1 MSSNPFEPP
10 KEVPAPLP
18 PNRAKPTNAY
28 RTLALWI
35 VLILAF
41 VVIWQMF
48 PAPPPKSP
56 PSSPVNPVDT
66 ASATSPWAWAI
77 PGTVYGW
84 LLLALVVF
92 RSKLPARYRT
102 FELRTATS
110 PATPNADEPAQAP
123 HVLEEIRLDG
133 SDGERK
139 IHLEVNDTGIH
150 WHADRTA
157 FLHGENVLHVSWDE
171 LESVSTGYGSYA
183 VAWLFAISA
192 ILTGVW
198 VRLEAGLVVALIAG
212 GSALW
217 ERRRPS
223 GTFSFVT
230 PTHSLAFRSRQIDAA
245 MSERLLHAIRI
256 KRPTLAPQPGAKQNG
271 VFRLL
276 FVEPFV
282 RYAEA
287 FLTDAALDAKQA
299 SEALAKQDA
308 ETRVASRIQL
318 RMYSLWAGTMCGVG
332 PLASGL
338 GAALYAHEALGF
350 AVGWCVAWVV
360 GLILINKLLEPFAR
374 FSGILVHRPNKS

>member
-10 KEVPAPLP
+10 KDVPAPLP

-28 RTLALWI
+28 RTLGLWI
-35 VLILAF
+35 ILILAF
-41 VVIWQMF
+41 VVMWQLF
-48 PAPPPKSP
+48 PTPPPKS
-56 PSSPVNPVDT
+56 SPVSPPPLNT
-66 ASATSPWAWAI
+66 ANATSPWAWAI
-77 PGTVYGW
+77 PAAVYGCM
-84 LLLALVVF
+84 LVALVVY

-110 PATPNADEPAQAP
+110 PVAPNSDEPAQAP
-123 HVLEEIRLDG
+123 QVLEEICLEG
-133 SDGERK
+133 SDGNRT
-139 IHLEVNDTGIH
+139 IHLEVNDAGIH

-198 VRLEAGLVVALIAG
+198 VRLEAGLIVAVIAA

-217 ERRRPS
+217 ERWRPS
-223 GTFSFVT
+223 GTLSFVT
-230 PTHSLAFRSRQIDAA
+230 PTHSLVFRSRQIDAA
-245 MSERLLHAIRI
+245 MSERLVHAIRV
-256 KRPTLAPQPGAKQNG
+256 KRPTLAPQPGAKQHG

-287 FLTDAALDAKQA
+287 FLPDAALDAKHA
-299 SEALAKQDA
+299 SEALEKQDA

-318 RMYSLWAGTMCGVG
+318 RMYSLWAGTICGVG
-332 PLASGL
+332 PLAAGL
-338 GAALYAHEALGF
+338 GTALATHD
-350 AVGWCVAWVV
+350 AVTFCIGWSVTWVI
-360 GLILINKLLEPFAR
+360 GLFGLNKLLVPFAR
-374 FSGILVHRPNKS
+374 FSGILVHKPG